1 MPEVMPYKAEIQSN
15 NADLRAALATADTLP
30 PDGGVQLPT
39 LTNPAAPGDVMSGK
53 EYINQDG
60 TVGVGTLTV
69 DTSGGG
75 SAPTCTVVG
84 ADYGSYGTEPGT
96 VYYQT
101 ATGYRHSDWGP
112 GVQLTGVL
120 LNSFLSFRVSGSAS
134 TVDGGTLLEVNG
146 KALLVGITGTAGGTV
161 TIDLYS

>member
-1 MPEVMPYKAEIQSN
+1 MGYNAELQSN
-15 NADLRAALATADTLP
+15 NNDLVSILAKVNALP
-30 PDGGVQLPT
+30 PAGGIQFPT
-39 LTNPAAPGDVMSGK
+39 LTNPATPGDVLSDK

-60 TVGVGTLTV
+60 SVGVGTLTV

-75 SAPTCTVVG
+75 SVPTCTVVG